1 MKSIQADESRV
12 SIDVIEVKPPVMKEE
27 VSCANSQVN
36 LHDLGFPNSEIS
48 KLLGKDPQLFPFWFH
63 QVNTHK
69 SINVYKNNNTLSYS
83 KDEH

>member
-1 MKSIQADESRV
+1 MSIQADKSCV
-12 SIDVIEVKPPVMKEE
+12 SIDVIEVKLPVMKEE

-48 KLLGKDPQLFPFWFH
+48 KLLGKDPQLFHFWFH

-69 SINVYKNNNTLSYS
+69 SINVYKNNNKLSYS